1 MAVTNQDMD
10 WRNRSVVKS
19 TPDSVTPKKFN
30 GAQVRFRGF
39 AKTRTI
45 YFSIPPKE
53 ERQNVISTLDI
64 TWREVLPSEK

>member
-1 MAVTNQDMD
+1 
-10 WRNRSVVKS
+10 
-19 TPDSVTPKKFN
+19 VTPKKFN

-53 ERQNVISTLDI
+53 ERQNGSFLFFLSFG
-64 TWREVLPSEK
+64 RLHKMAPKKM